1 VLPSPVALENLVDVV
16 RVVAINDREER
27 RADVA
32 VSLCLH
38 DALDRLLVLEE
49 DNVGVTAVVV
59 ADQDSAEDSVLLS

>member
-1 VLPSPVALENLVDVV
+1 
-16 RVVAINDREER
+16 
-27 RADVA
+27 

-59 ADQDSAEDSVLLS
+59 ADQDSAEDSVLLSYKRFSNSSEVLSSVSSATP